1 MGADRPPGLVRPP
14 CFFCRHAHAEAT
26 VFCSGPQGRP
36 VDWIPVPHLPRA
48 ADDAS
53 KLHSPARNSL
63 GFTEAASLTPG
74 ADKAF
79 VTTKDDGRKV
89 VVAVRRMK
97 QSLFHV
103 M

>member
-1 MGADRPPGLVRPP
+1 MGADRPPGLVRLP

-36 VDWIPVPHLPRA
+36 VDWIPVTHLPRA
-48 ADDAS
+48 AAAAS
-53 KLHSPARNSL
+53 KLHSPARNAL
-63 GFTEAASLTPG
+63 GFTNSPSLTPV

-79 VTTKDDGRKV
+79 IYTKDDGRNV

-97 QSLFHV
+97 
-103 M
+103 

>member
-1 MGADRPPGLVRPP
+1 MGDDRHPGLVRPP

-36 VDWIPVPHLPRA
+36 VDWIPVTHLPRA
-48 ADDAS
+48 ADAAS
-53 KLHSPARNSL
+53 KLHSEARNAL
-63 GFTEAASLTPG
+63 GFTKAPSLTPV

-79 VTTKDDGRKV
+79 VYRKDDGRKM

-97 QSLFHV
+97 
-103 M
+103 